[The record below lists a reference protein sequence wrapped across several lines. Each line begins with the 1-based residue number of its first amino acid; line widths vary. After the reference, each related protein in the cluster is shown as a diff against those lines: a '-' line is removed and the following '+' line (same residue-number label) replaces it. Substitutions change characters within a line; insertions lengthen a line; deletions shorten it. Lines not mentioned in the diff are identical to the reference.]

1 MFTWSFVIFT
11 LSPEFSSLFYKLV
24 PWGKGN
30 IRACSCC
37 PGSPCGFSRPAPQQ
51 PWPHTGGKKLRS
63 VNRRQHSVMVKE
75 SGRDDHFATL
85 AHLWAGA
92 ESLHPWDTLLQRRPD
107 LKKRLS

>member
-1 MFTWSFVIFT
+1 
-11 LSPEFSSLFYKLV
+11 
-24 PWGKGN
+24 
-30 IRACSCC
+30 
-37 PGSPCGFSRPAPQQ
+37 
-51 PWPHTGGKKLRS
+51 
-63 VNRRQHSVMVKE
+63 MVKE